1 MSLSKKDQKFPTRLA
16 SPDADAERFAAA
28 MAAAL
33 QETYGG
39 NGSAIKTVA
48 RLTAVKERTVKNWFR
63 GTNGPRGDHLIRL
76 AAHSQ
81 GVLDAILV
89 MSGRQ
94 DLLAIARSNEL
105 RQRLAEILRMLDAT
119 LEGVVTPPQH

>member
-1 MSLSKKDQKFPTRLA
+1 
-16 SPDADAERFAAA
+16 

-33 QETYGG
+33 QETFGG

-48 RLTAVKERTVKNWFR
+48 RLTAVKERTVKNWFQ

-76 AAHSQ
+76 AARSN
-81 GVLDAILV
+81 GILDAVLV

-94 DLLAIARSNEL
+94 DLLAVARCNEL
-105 RQRLAEILRMLDAT
+105 RQRLADILRMLDAT
-119 LEGVVTPPQH
+119 LEGLDTPPQH